1 MLLEAFIVAIS
12 SAVVL
17 QMTTGTTRY
26 YVGLFVFFFA
36 MLLCSIWGLMAAIP
50 MMLLGRRYDV
60 NWLVARTFYELA
72 SRWMGITITVE
83 GAEYLETQ
91 PAMFIGNHQSMMDIL
106 YLAKMFPKRTS
117 VMAKESLKYT
127 PLLGQW
133 MLLSGAVFIDRGNNK
148 QAMESLE
155 RAGDDMKKRSIS
167 LWIFPEGTRT
177 LFETSNLLPFKKGAF
192 HLAVQ
197 AGVPIVPVVC
207 ENYWRLYHKG
217 VFASGELKLRVLP
230 PIETTGLTSADVTK
244 LAVDTRELMLKTL
257 KDISVPVSK
266 EVELKDNAAL
276 AKISKEVPSANVLT
290 NPAPD
295 VATEP
300 APSPPAASASSL
312 RAPAGP
318 GQVTE
323 PDTKQ
328 TISTSNVGGGGVP
341 TSEEMTA
348 ARDRKIS
355 LSSAEDDELVIV
367 PRPDQ
372 SQTM

>member
-1 MLLEAFIVAIS
+1 MRRAYEA
-12 SAVVL
+12 AVLNGVHF
-17 QMTTGTTRY
+17 R
-26 YVGLFVFFFA
+26 
-36 MLLCSIWGLMAAIP
+36 
-50 MMLLGRRYDV
+50 
-60 NWLVARTFYELA
+60 
-72 SRWMGITITVE
+72 
-83 GAEYLETQ
+83 
-91 PAMFIGNHQSMMDIL
+91 
-106 YLAKMFPKRTS
+106 MFPKRTS
-117 VMAKESLKYT
+117 VMAKQSLKYT

-133 MLLSGAVFIDRGNNK
+133 MLLSGAVFIDRGNSK

-155 RAGDDMKKRSIS
+155 KAGDDMKKRSIS

-217 VFASGELKLRVLP
+217 VFLSGELKVKVLP

-244 LAVDTRELMLKTL
+244 LSMDTRELMLKTL

-300 APSPPAASASSL
+300 ASSPPAASASSL
-312 RAPAGP
+312 RAPAQS
-318 GQVTE
+318 GQVAE

-328 TISTSNVGGGGVP
+328 TPSTSNVGGGGVP
-341 TSEEMTA
+341 TSDA

-355 LSSAEDDELVIV
+355 LSSTEDDELVIV

-372 SQTM
+372 SQSM